1 MHRWLVGMLAL
12 VTLSG
17 CGPAGQGAGTD
28 RDIALAAADVP
39 RIATSPQD
47 ATDAGAAVNAFGL
60 DLYRRVA
67 AQDPAANAV
76 LSPAS
81 IALALAMA
89 RAGAR
94 GQTATEMDAVL
105 HELGTDEHAA
115 WPAALDEALTART
128 GTFTDRNG
136 EPADVTLR
144 IANAPFA
151 DRSMPLEPAYLDALG
166 ARFGAG
172 LRLVDFKS
180 APEAARALVN
190 GWVADQTEQRIPELL
205 QPGTVDD
212 RTRLA
217 LVNAIYLKAAW
228 QFPFDEGSTSPGPFT
243 TLAGTTVNVPLMRD
257 MDEFGY
263 AVGQRMEGGRA
274 AVRRRQARDARDRAG
289 RPRRVRGDAR
299 PAGARRDHGR
309 ARDPRRSTSRCPSS
323 RRGRSSSLGDLLA
336 ALGMP
341 TAFTDHADFS
351 GITTEE
357 PLLISAVVHQADID
371 VDEQGTEAV
380 RGDRGHDARGLAP
393 ARRRRP
399 DRGSPVPVRP
409 SGPRDRRG
417 RVPGTDRGPVGGD
430 GARVL
435 GPAHFRLISIAT
447 MASTAP
453 DTTTCDISTMA
464 SEVSSGCSMTRNLRP
479 GGRDS
484 VSGQRKRR
492 ADQP

>member
-1 MHRWLVGMLAL
+1 MHRWLLGMLAL

-39 RIATSPQD
+39 RITTSPQD

-105 HELGTDEHAA
+105 HGFGTDEHAA

-212 RTRLA
+212 QTRLA

-228 QFPFDEGSTSPGPFT
+228 QFPFEEGSTSPGPFT
-243 TLAGTTVNVPLMRD
+243 TLAGTSVNVPLMRD

-263 AVGQRMEGGRA
+263 ASGNGWKAVELPYVGGKLAMLVIVPQDLA
-274 AVRRRQARDARDRAG
+274 AFEATLDEPALAAITGALQARTVNLALPRFAAR
-289 RPRRVRGDAR
+289 
-299 PAGARRDHGR
+299 
-309 ARDPRRSTSRCPSS
+309 SQL
-323 RRGRSSSLGDLLA
+323 SLGDLLA

-357 PLLISAVVHQADID
+357 QLLISAVVHQADID
-371 VDEQGTEAV
+371 VDEQGTEASAATAV
-380 RGDRGHDARGLAP
+380 MMRPASLPLDVVDLTVDRPFLFALRDLETGAVVFLGRIADPTAGTAR
-393 ARRRRP
+393 
-399 DRGSPVPVRP
+399 
-409 SGPRDRRG
+409 
-417 RVPGTDRGPVGGD
+417 
-430 GARVL
+430 
-435 GPAHFRLISIAT
+435 
-447 MASTAP
+447 AS
-453 DTTTCDISTMA
+453 
-464 SEVSSGCSMTRNLRP
+464 
-479 GGRDS
+479 
-484 VSGQRKRR
+484 
-492 ADQP
+492 

>member
-17 CGPAGQGAGTD
+17 CGPAGQGAGTTG
-28 RDIALAAADVP
+28 DIALAAADVP
-39 RIATSPQD
+39 RIASSPQD
-47 ATDAGAAVNAFGL
+47 ATDAGVAVNAFGL

-67 AQDPAANAV
+67 AQDPGANAV

-105 HELGTDEHAA
+105 HGFGTDEHAA

-151 DRSMPLEPAYLDALG
+151 DRSLPLEPAYLDALG

-217 LVNAIYLKAAW
+217 LVNAVYLKAAW

-263 AVGQRMEGGRA
+263 ASGNGWKAVQLPYVGGKLAMLVIVPDDLA
-274 AVRRRQARDARDRAG
+274 AFEATLDQPALAQITDALETRTVNLAL
-289 RPRRVRGDAR
+289 PRFAT
-299 PAGARRDHGR
+299 
-309 ARDPRRSTSRCPSS
+309 RSQL
-323 RRGRSSSLGDLLA
+323 SLGDLLS

-371 VDEQGTEAV
+371 VDEQGTEAAAATAV
-380 RGDRGHDARGLAP
+380 MMRAASLPLDVVDLTVDRPFLFALRDLETGAVVFLGRIADPSAGTAP
-393 ARRRRP
+393 A
-399 DRGSPVPVRP
+399 S
-409 SGPRDRRG
+409 
-417 RVPGTDRGPVGGD
+417 
-430 GARVL
+430 
-435 GPAHFRLISIAT
+435 
-447 MASTAP
+447 
-453 DTTTCDISTMA
+453 
-464 SEVSSGCSMTRNLRP
+464 
-479 GGRDS
+479 
-484 VSGQRKRR
+484 
-492 ADQP
+492 